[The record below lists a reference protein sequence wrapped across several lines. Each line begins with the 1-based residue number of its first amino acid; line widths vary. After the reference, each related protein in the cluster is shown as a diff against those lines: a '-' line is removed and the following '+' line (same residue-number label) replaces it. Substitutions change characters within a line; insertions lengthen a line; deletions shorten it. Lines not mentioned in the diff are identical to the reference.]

1 MPHTRACT
9 HHIDYVHFFS
19 FGETFFTFGA
29 TFFFLARLSFLARL
43 FFLAQLFLLTHLF
56 NGATIF
62 LFDKTFSSGTTVSS
76 FVLICRPLLDLL
88 RAQTRV
94 AEQESKIAG
103 GTCGNNREKVIIYSV
118 LNTFVFMNG
127 WMEGR

>member
-1 MPHTRACT
+1 M
-9 HHIDYVHFFS
+9 Y
-19 FGETFFTFGA
+19 TFFRLAKPFLL
-29 TFFFLARLSFLARL
+29 LARLSFSWRDFLFL
-43 FFLAQLFLLTHLF
+43 HDFFLAQLFLLTHLF

-62 LFDKTFSSGTTVSS
+62 LFGKTFSSGTTVSS